1 MDAYQCIGLIL
12 DTVPDFVVF
21 AGAVT
26 AASILILHFFSF
38 SFIFI
43 LLAVSILILAW
54 STRREGFS
62 RKNIRR
68 PMVCACLR
76 NVTNGFSLPI
86 KRHSCHWFTLL
97 ASYERLEP
105 K

>member
-1 MDAYQCIGLIL
+1 MLIHLSWTLTNVYL

-26 AASILILHFFSF
+26 AASVLILHFFSF

-43 LLAVSILILAW
+43 FILAVSILILAW

-68 PMVCACLR
+68 PMVCAFCAISPTGSVFR
-76 NVTNGFSLPI
+76 
-86 KRHSCHWFTLL
+86 
-97 ASYERLEP
+97 
-105 K
+105 